1 MSSSDRK
8 YYRNSLGKQILLASF
23 FFVLILCLII
33 SIFSLEVL
41 RNVLMNQYQDRIGET
56 LKMTMSQIDVEDLKQ
71 RMETYTSSNTFEK
84 LKDYMNDAR
93 EAYSLEYLVICQP
106 VKRNDGSY
114 DMIQVYSG
122 LNEEERAGQNLIAGV
137 DIPLLG
143 DSIAAMYPDYMLEEL
158 YNEMISNR
166 DIKYSHSETQFGSTF
181 GGAMTICD
189 EQGNGIALLSAG
201 IKSNTLLRTQIN
213 YFIILL
219 FLSLVSGIVFQI
231 FMNIWLN
238 RKVLIPLKKI
248 EESANDFSRRSHG
261 QLNPDALLME
271 RPDVNKTDELGS
283 LADTLVTMS
292 QYMKTYVQNILDNAN
307 KIQNMESEISRISD
321 IAMKDALTGVG
332 SLAAFENKKKEI
344 DDQIVQNKADFGV
357 AMFDLNNLKTI
368 NDNYGHDKGDI
379 YIRNST
385 KVICDVFKHSPVY
398 RVGGDEFV
406 AIIQDSS
413 DDINDLINLLE
424 SRLKSDEKDQ
434 WQNISIAV
442 GYARFDQAKDKSFED
457 VLKRA
462 DANMYDKKKEM
473 KRDLKKKQSIY

>member
-1 MSSSDRK
+1 MLKILNKGWKPILSSD
-8 YYRNSLGKQILLASF
+8 
-23 FFVLILCLII
+23 
-33 SIFSLEVL
+33 
-41 RNVLMNQYQDRIGET
+41 
-56 LKMTMSQIDVEDLKQ
+56 
-71 RMETYTSSNTFEK
+71 TFEK

-93 EAYSLEYLVICQP
+93 ESYSLEYLVICQP
-106 VKRNDGSY
+106 VKRDDGSY

-143 DSIAAMYPDYMLEEL
+143 NSIAAMYPDYMLEEL

-166 DIKYSHSETQFGSTF
+166 DIKYSYSETQFGSTF

-292 QYMKTYVQNILDNAN
+292 QDMKTYVQ
-307 KIQNMESEISRISD
+307 EYSR
-321 IAMKDALTGVG
+321 
-332 SLAAFENKKKEI
+332 
-344 DDQIVQNKADFGV
+344 
-357 AMFDLNNLKTI
+357 
-368 NDNYGHDKGDI
+368 
-379 YIRNST
+379 
-385 KVICDVFKHSPVY
+385 
-398 RVGGDEFV
+398 
-406 AIIQDSS
+406 
-413 DDINDLINLLE
+413 
-424 SRLKSDEKDQ
+424 
-434 WQNISIAV
+434 
-442 GYARFDQAKDKSFED
+442 
-457 VLKRA
+457 
-462 DANMYDKKKEM
+462 
-473 KRDLKKKQSIY
+473 